1 MKQKLIISDIDGT
14 LLRTDKSIS
23 DVTKETIFS
32 YIEKG
37 HPFAIATGRMH
48 AAGKI
53 VTQKLD
59 YDGFL
64 ISCNGAVVK
73 HLRTNEVIHAIEI
86 PEHVVRA
93 VTDACEQYAA
103 YFHYYAIDE
112 MVASKRLH
120 LALKY
125 HEEMPSL
132 PEQFQFRIEFASD
145 SGIPMYDYIGKMP
158 IYKIGVFHE
167 DPVLYE
173 ELMKEIAE
181 VEGTETCMSLKTSFD
196 VMAKGIS
203 KASGIE
209 AIRQYYQIAVEDV
222 IAFGDNENDMDMITY
237 AGKGVA
243 MENATDALK
252 AVADFVTKSND
263 EDGLVYA
270 LERLI
275 VE

>member
-14 LLRTDKSIS
+14 LLRMDKSIS
-23 DVTKETIFS
+23 ETTRNAIFS
-32 YIEKG
+32 YIEQG

-73 HLRTNEVIHAIEI
+73 HLKTNEIIHAVEI
-86 PEHVVRA
+86 PQGIA
-93 VTDACEQYAA
+93 AKVTEVCEKYGA

-112 MVASKRLH
+112 IFASRRSH

-125 HEEMPSL
+125 FEEMPSL
-132 PEQFQFRIEFASD
+132 PEQFQFQIEFASD
-145 SGIPMYDYIGKMP
+145 CGMKMIEYIGKIP
-158 IYKIGVFHE
+158 IYKIGVYHE
-167 DPVLYE
+167 DAETYQS
-173 ELMKEIAE
+173 LMRE
-181 VEGTETCMSLKTSFD
+181 VRAIEGTQTCMSLQTSFD
-196 VMAKGIS
+196 VMAQGIS

-209 AIRQYYQIAVEDV
+209 AIRQHYQIEVEDV
-222 IAFGDNENDMDMITY
+222 IAFGDNENDLDMISY

-243 MENATDALK
+243 MANATEALK
-252 AVADFVTKSND
+252 SAADFVTKSND

-270 LERLI
+270 LEQLMN
-275 VE
+275 E